1 MPTHALFFGFGIA
14 CLFGI
19 DMHDIHDMHDYAE
32 RCGHWN
38 RLFDSLS
45 MVKGNHY
52 LSDSVDFDDDSS
64 LQKLH
69 APT

>member
-1 MPTHALFFGFGIA
+1 
-14 CLFGI
+14 
-19 DMHDIHDMHDYAE
+19 MHDIHDMHDYAE